1 MTVKLPSMT
10 RVINLVR
17 RRINVVFRMII
28 YHLKFRRDCVPE
40 VNSCAQGTGEG
51 ALSAVGAERQRGK
64 MSDDRLPPVE
74 DLLDL
79 SFPSLALQHMDL
91 KQWELDTAAAK
102 VDELSLQ
109 LQRLWSDGPPPP
121 PPHKDAPPPIWSGG
135 GTERPSDPM
144 GAFGGGPPPP
154 PPPPYE
160 LHGLYPSIRTQG
172 GAEGHRV
179 GLQPWR
185 ESALDG
191 GKAPPPGPPPP
202 PPPHPKKKPT
212 QKRKTNQRKN
222 KTRN

>member
-1 MTVKLPSMT
+1 MWGYSP
-10 RVINLVR
+10 
-17 RRINVVFRMII
+17 
-28 YHLKFRRDCVPE
+28 
-40 VNSCAQGTGEG
+40 NS
-51 ALSAVGAERQRGK
+51 ALSAVGEERQRGK

-144 GAFGGGPPPP
+144 GAFGGGAPPP

-160 LHGLYPSIRTQG
+160 LHGLYPSIRTQDDLALRRRPPPLKG
-172 GAEGHRV
+172 WNESDLDVTYEKRGGGHERGAEGHRV

-191 GKAPPPGPPPP
+191 GKVGL
-202 PPPHPKKKPT
+202 PHK
-212 QKRKTNQRKN
+212 
-222 KTRN
+222 

>member
-1 MTVKLPSMT
+1 
-10 RVINLVR
+10 
-17 RRINVVFRMII
+17 
-28 YHLKFRRDCVPE
+28 
-40 VNSCAQGTGEG
+40 
-51 ALSAVGAERQRGK
+51 

-109 LQRLWSDGPPPP
+109 LQRLWSDGPPRPP
-121 PPHKDAPPPIWSGG
+121 PTRWGRPHDLALRRRPPPKGWNESDLDVTYEKRGG
-135 GTERPSDPM
+135 GHER
-144 GAFGGGPPPP
+144 
-154 PPPPYE
+154 
-160 LHGLYPSIRTQG
+160 

-191 GKAPPPGPPPP
+191 GKVGL
-202 PPPHPKKKPT
+202 PHK
-212 QKRKTNQRKN
+212 
-222 KTRN
+222 